1 MALRPKPASPDDFI
15 KAANQQNESELQQ
28 QIEQLE
34 QKLTEQA
41 EYSQRLITEIE
52 QLRVKSQSGQENQQL
67 QSQIDELLEHLKQQQ
82 SIVNYPIEKIYP
94 NPYQPRKS
102 FTEEVKAMVESLREE
117 GQLDPVIVFLE
128 DGRLF
133 DGECRWR
140 AATILGWQTLNV
152 VFIAHLKDEKALRRK
167 AYLTSRH
174 RRDLNFLDRAEAL
187 VSIACDEIPGL
198 AAEDVP
204 RIVNRVLV
212 RLQRKKQTFGKR
224 LHLETQ
230 RIQQE
235 TLAHLML
242 DPIESALFS
251 VFLRLQ
257 EHPASLYRNIFP
269 ALKLLPDLK
278 TAVREQGL
286 NCPQALIINR
296 LTAEE
301 LNISVSKAQKL
312 RAKAVEEVLARA
324 FSESETQQWVNQL
337 KAQYINPE
345 SSSRNPQ
352 VERFLKSLKGFD
364 LMQMECSIEQRL
376 EMRRFLT
383 ILLQQL
389 DESEK

>member
-1 MALRPKPASPDDFI
+1 M
-15 KAANQQNESELQQ
+15 
-28 QIEQLE
+28 
-34 QKLTEQA
+34 
-41 EYSQRLITEIE
+41 
-52 QLRVKSQSGQENQQL
+52 
-67 QSQIDELLEHLKQQQ
+67 
-82 SIVNYPIEKIYP
+82 
-94 NPYQPRKS
+94 
-102 FTEEVKAMVESLREE
+102 
-117 GQLDPVIVFLE
+117 
-128 DGRLF
+128 
-133 DGECRWR
+133 
-140 AATILGWQTLNV
+140 
-152 VFIAHLKDEKALRRK
+152 
-167 AYLTSRH
+167 
-174 RRDLNFLDRAEAL
+174 

-383 ILLQQL
+383 VLLQQL